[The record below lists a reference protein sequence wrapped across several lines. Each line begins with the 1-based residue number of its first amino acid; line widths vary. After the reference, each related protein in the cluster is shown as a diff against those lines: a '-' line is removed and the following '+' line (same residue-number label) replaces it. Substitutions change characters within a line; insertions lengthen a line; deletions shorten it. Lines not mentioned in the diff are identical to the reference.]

1 MMESS
6 FKNQIIAQNRALE
19 GKQEKQ
25 VITNEHYVHKR
36 PIAGPFQDSLEEII
50 LGLGCFWGAE
60 KKFWNQDGVYTTAV
74 GYSGGYTQNPTYDEV
89 CSGLTGHT
97 EAVRVIYNPKKTNV
111 QFAPCHN
118 PIINIVII

>member
-60 KKFWNQDGVYTTAV
+60 KKILESRWCVHYRSWLFRRLYTK
-74 GYSGGYTQNPTYDEV
+74 SN
-89 CSGLTGHT
+89 L
-97 EAVRVIYNPKKTNV
+97 
-111 QFAPCHN
+111 
-118 PIINIVII
+118 